1 MWQLLALLSS
11 VLAED
16 CTSPYQSP
24 IDITG
29 PFVYETPDFEFYLSA
44 QAGAVMYHDGDV
56 LQIDG
61 DFGGLRFNN
70 SWFMS
75 NEIQF
80 RSPSEHTL
88 SGHQMPLEMQVYFND
103 QYGNFAALV
112 LFYTNSTYEGTFLN
126 QIGFGNPR
134 LKDAEVNTIFEIQ
147 SPVDLHELLGD
158 VKKFLFYTGSTTSGD
173 CKANT
178 TWIILPDT
186 LKISESQYENFP
198 SVLRNKIRSQQSMNG
213 RSVKANFD
221 TTKESS
227 KGTEKTDSYTEVDR
241 SAIESLS
248 TGKSEKPVNDAF
260 IIDQKAKY
268 VEDYPD
274 AETSYIDS

>member
-1 MWQLLALLSS
+1 MWQLIALLPLA
-11 VLAED
+11 LAED

-29 PFVYETPDFEFYLSA
+29 PFVYETPDFEIFLSA
-44 QAGAVMYHDGDV
+44 QADAALYHDGDV

-61 DFGGLRFNN
+61 DFGGLRLNN
-70 SWFMS
+70 SYFMS
-75 NEIQF
+75 SEIQF

-88 SGHQMPLEMQVYFND
+88 SGTQMPLEMQVYFND
-103 QYGNFAALV
+103 QYGNYAALV
-112 LFYTNSTYEGTFLN
+112 VFFSNSTYEGTFLN

-134 LKDAEVNTIFEIQ
+134 LKDSVVNTLFDIQ

-158 VKKFLFYTGSTTSGD
+158 FKEFLFYTGSTTSGD

-178 TWIILPDT
+178 TWLILTDT
-186 LKISESQYENFP
+186 YKISQSQYENYP
-198 SVLRNKIRSQQSMNG
+198 SLLRGKIRSQQSLNG

-221 TTKESS
+221 TSKES
-227 KGTEKTDSYTEVDR
+227 GETEKTDHYTEVDR

-260 IIDQKAKY
+260 IIDDTAKY
-268 VEDYPD
+268 EEDYPE